1 MKHLVILLFLTGS
14 VLYSQNAK
22 IDSVRTLLNATQ
34 DPFEVASYQL
44 QLAAL
49 YERVDLAAGKKLAYK
64 ALQFEEN
71 DSLSAEINNQLGR
84 FHFFTAQLDSAVYF
98 FENTIHLLEK
108 LNMPARVAAVN
119 ISLGAIQLR
128 RGNYNQT
135 IKILTESATYFENA
149 SDTINM
155 AKCYSNIAS
164 AFAELER
171 YPKAI
176 EYSEKA
182 LTMFRKTKQTPF
194 ELITLPNLATQYYK
208 NGDTLNSIKYN
219 DQAVALAT
227 KLGDKRSLSITYNN
241 LGDIYLEKDPEKAK
255 AYLEQTLRLKN
266 ELNLIKGIEITQS
279 NLGYIHLKNKE
290 YKEAIGYFDEA
301 ATQIKGRQL
310 VLVYN
315 NMREAHQGMGNM
327 EKALF
332 FSEKARVLND
342 SILSTEG
349 ENNYLELQT
358 KYESEKK
365 EREILSLQ
373 TVNQETDYK
382 RKQNRSLL
390 IAALS
395 ALALTLVLLYL
406 LIKNSKR
413 KQVIAS
419 QNALIEKQEFER
431 TLKIQ
436 ELNGIDEIIH
446 AQEKERSKIAAD
458 LHDNLGS
465 KVATLKLYLDSFNDK
480 DGFDS
485 FYDKL
490 KSIVDNTYQEIRK
503 IGSNKNFGALINKG
517 LIPSTMAVARQISD
531 TNQISIKVINVD
543 VNKRIENTIEIQIFR
558 VIQELLTNIIRHS
571 EATEA
576 IIQFS
581 EHENM
586 LNIIVEDNGIGFEK
600 NASREGVG
608 LSNIEKRIEKI
619 NGEMVIDSTLDHG
632 TTVILNI
639 PL

>member
-1 MKHLVILLFLTGS
+1 MKQLSLILLLTS
-14 VLYSQNAK
+14 SILCSQNPK
-22 IDSVRTLLNATQ
+22 IDSLTTLLNSTQ
-34 DPFEVASYQL
+34 DPFKVSSYQL

-49 YERVDLAAGKKLAYK
+49 YERVDLAKGKELAYK
-64 ALQFEEN
+64 ALRFTDN

-84 FHFFTAQLDSAVYF
+84 FHFFTAKLDSAAYY
-98 FENTIHLLEK
+98 FENTITLLEK
-108 LNMPARVAAVN
+108 LNKPERVAAVN

-128 RGNYNQT
+128 QGDYNQT
-135 IKILTESATYFENA
+135 IKTLTESATFFEKV
-149 SDTINM
+149 SDSINM

-182 LTMFRKTKQTPF
+182 LIIFRNTNQTPF

-208 NGDTLNSIKYN
+208 NGDTINSIKYN
-219 DQAVALAT
+219 DEAVALAT
-227 KLGDKRSLSITYNN
+227 KVGDKRSLSITYNN

-255 AYLEQTLRLKN
+255 SYLEQTLQLKN
-266 ELNLIKGIEITQS
+266 ELNLKKGIEITQS

-290 YKEAIGYFDEA
+290 YNTAIEYFDKA
-301 ATQIKGRQL
+301 AKQIKGRQL
-310 VLVYN
+310 VLVYT
-315 NMREAHQGMGNM
+315 NMKEAYQGKGNM
-327 EKALF
+327 QKALF
-332 FSEKARVLND
+332 FSEKARLLND

-349 ENNYLELQT
+349 ENSYLELQT

-382 RKQNRSLL
+382 RKQNQNFL
-390 IAALS
+390 IAALA

-406 LIKNSKR
+406 LIKNFKR

-419 QNALIEKQEFER
+419 QNALIEKQEFEQV
-431 TLKIQ
+431 LKNQ
-436 ELNGIDEIIH
+436 ELNGIDEILN

-480 DGFDS
+480 DGFDK
-485 FYDKL
+485 FYNKL
-490 KSIVDNTYQEIRK
+490 KTIVDNTYQDIRK

-517 LIPSTMAVARQISD
+517 LIPSTLAIADQISD
-531 TNQISIKVINVD
+531 SKKVAIKVINVD

-558 VIQELLTNIIRHS
+558 VIQELLTNIIKHS
-571 EATEA
+571 QATEA
-576 IIQFS
+576 VIQFS
-581 EHENM
+581 EHENI
-586 LNIIVEDNGIGFEK
+586 LNIIVEDNGIGFKKETPR
-600 NASREGVG
+600 NGVG
-608 LSNIEKRIEKI
+608 LSNIQKRIERI
-619 NGEMVIDSTLDHG
+619 NGEMVIDSTLGHG